1 MNSPVTSATGLGTY
15 RRTIVACFVFRREIS
30 RKAVWDFFD
39 SIGQK
44 LKISMGAYVFRS
56 APNNG
61 HRATTAACL
70 KAAKTGS
77 EVSFDHQG
85 SVLAIGLVLV
95 AASETRVVAEP
106 LIAVEP
112 AHVMRVSAMALRTSP
127 CLKSA
132 ARADLWN

>member
-1 MNSPVTSATGLGTY
+1 M
-15 RRTIVACFVFRREIS
+15 
-30 RKAVWDFFD
+30 
-39 SIGQK
+39 
-44 LKISMGAYVFRS
+44 
-56 APNNG
+56 
-61 HRATTAACL
+61 
-70 KAAKTGS
+70 
-77 EVSFDHQG
+77 SFDHQG

-132 ARADLWN
+132 ARGGPWKLIPGALDGQQFWADPVSSLIARA